1 MYCSCYVFFTPINI
15 NIPMKSII
23 FTRKTLCATICA
35 ILYVISFSQN
45 KITGT
50 VVDASGFP
58 LEFANILLLDAKDS
72 SFVRGEIAGPDGLY
86 TFEDAENGEY
96 LCQFSMV
103 GYPNIYS
110 SAFNISAKH
119 QKIDLGITKM
129 EESVTL
135 EGVEIVAKR
144 AFLEQK
150 IDRMVVNVSNSITN
164 AGGNALEVLT
174 RSPGVQV
181 NRLTKTISLVGKEG
195 VVVMINGKLS
205 RMPSDA
211 VVQMLEGMNADNID
225 RIELIHTPPAN
236 FDAEGNAGIINIV
249 LKSSGDE
256 GLNGS
261 YAVNAGRGR
270 GNKYGGSFNFNLRKN
285 LVNFYGGYDHNY
297 NLNPQ
302 VFTNFR
308 RVKQG
313 NDILETA
320 TTSRRP
326 YTPTTVQN
334 AKIGLDIQ
342 LSKKTVLGVLG
353 TIFDRNWYM
362 EAVNTVSYTRNV
374 QIVSNLQ
381 MPNTEINKN
390 RSYTGNINIEHT
402 FGKGQTLTI
411 DFDKVRFEMNNP
423 SNYEIN
429 KSDNNNNFVPQYE
442 LKLTKKTPIDVFV
455 TKADYLFKLWNINF
469 ETGVKYATLKFDNDI
484 KVDSIPAGK
493 TPVNLSEYT
502 SLAHMDENI
511 SAAYLSFSF
520 KAFKNTDIKAGI
532 RYEYTNTELGTAQ
545 QPKLIDR
552 HYGSWFPSIYITQK
566 INDNQILNVSFSRRI
581 FRPQLSQLAPFLVFT
596 DPSTLLGGNPALQPS
611 FTNAYKLDYSIKSI
625 RLGVSYNTE
634 DFPISF
640 IPTVEASS
648 NKQINGFKNLDSS
661 KGANAYLY
669 VPLHPT
675 SWWDMTNTVNVNWS
689 EIKFTLD
696 GSNLAVGN
704 VNYGL
709 NSNNTFKL
717 PKGLTLELT
726 GAYNAPS
733 YFGVARWRA
742 TSNVNIGIQKDFGNK
757 WGKLRFNVSDIFL
770 GSNWYGIT
778 NQPEYNLYVDVSF
791 QFTERTF
798 MLSWTNTFGSQ
809 KMKSSRNRQTG
820 SAEEMRRM

>member
-1 MYCSCYVFFTPINI
+1 MILFKKCQFL
-15 NIPMKSII
+15 KG
-23 FTRKTLCATICA
+23 LA
-35 ILYVISFSQN
+35 ILLFVEIFAVCAGQSQISG
-45 KITGT
+45 KVTE
-50 VVDASGFP
+50 VSGAP
-58 LEFANILLLDAKDS
+58 LGYANILLIQARDS
-72 SFVRGEIAGPDGLY
+72 LFIKGEIAGDDGMY
-86 TFEDAENGEY
+86 YFKGIADGDY
-96 LCQFSMV
+96 LCKYSMV
-103 GYPNIYS
+103 GYPDKYS
-110 SAFNISAKH
+110 KTFVISGTSAE
-119 QKIDLGITKM
+119 IDLGTTTM
-129 EESVTL
+129 DESITL

-150 IDRMVVNVSNSITN
+150 IDRTVVNVSNSITN

-249 LKSSGDE
+249 LKSTGDE

-261 YAVNAGRGR
+261 YALNVGRGR
-270 GNKYGGSFNFNLRKN
+270 GNKYGGSLNFNLRKK
-285 LVNFYGGYDHNY
+285 LLNFYGNYDHNY

-313 NDILETA
+313 SDILETA
-320 TTSRRP
+320 TTSNRP
-326 YTPTTVQN
+326 HTPTTVQN
-334 AKIGLDIQ
+334 ARIGMDVQ

-353 TIFDRNWYM
+353 TFFDRNWYM
-362 EAVNTVSYTRNV
+362 EGVNTVSYTRNGKLE
-374 QIVSNLQ
+374 SRLQ

-390 RSYTGNINIEHT
+390 RSYSGNINIVHE
-402 FGKGQTLTI
+402 FGKEQTLTFDI
-411 DFDKVRFEMNNP
+411 DKVRFEMNNP
-423 SNYEIN
+423 SDYKIN
-429 KSDNNNNFVPQYE
+429 ITDSNNNFVPQYE
-442 LKLTKKTPIDVFV
+442 LKLTKNTPINVFV
-455 TKADYLFKLWNINF
+455 TKADYLFKIKNVNF
-469 ETGVKYATLKFDNDI
+469 ETGIKYATLQFDNDI
-484 KVDSIPAGK
+484 KVDSIPIGK
-493 TPVNLSEYT
+493 ASITLSEYT
-502 SLAHMDENI
+502 SLSQMDENI
-511 SAAYLSFSF
+511 SAAYASVAF
-520 KAFKNTDIKAGI
+520 KLAKNTDIKAGL

-545 QPKLIDR
+545 QPDLIDR

-566 INDNQILNVSFSRRI
+566 INDNQSLNVSFSRRV

-611 FTNAYKLDYSIKSI
+611 FTNAYKLDYNIKSY

-634 DFPISF
+634 EFPISF
-640 IPTVEASS
+640 IPTIDAAS
-648 NKQINGFKNLDSS
+648 NKQVNGFKNLESIN
-661 KGANAYLY
+661 GANAYIY
-669 VPLHPT
+669 IPLHPA
-675 SWWDMTNTVNVNWS
+675 SWWDMTNTLNINWS
-689 EIKFTLD
+689 EINFILE

-704 VNYGL
+704 VNYGF

-717 PKGLTLELT
+717 PKEITLEVT
-726 GAYNAPS
+726 GGYNAPS

-742 TSNVNIGIQKDFGNK
+742 TSYVNLGIQKDFGSK
-757 WGKLRFNVSDIFL
+757 WGKFRFNVSDIFL

-778 NQPEYNLYVDVSF
+778 DQPEYNLFVDVSF

-809 KMKSSRNRQTG
+809 KLKSSRDRQTG
-820 SAEEMRRM
+820 AAEELRRM